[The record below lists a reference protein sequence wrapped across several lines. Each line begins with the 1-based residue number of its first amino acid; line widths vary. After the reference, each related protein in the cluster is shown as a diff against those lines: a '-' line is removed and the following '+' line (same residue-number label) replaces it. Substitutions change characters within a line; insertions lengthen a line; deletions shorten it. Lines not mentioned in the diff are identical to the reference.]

1 MSNDPDQI
9 REQIALTRGT
19 LSSDVNTLADTVRP
33 GNVARRQV
41 DKARGAATSAKDK
54 IMGTASDLGSSA
66 SDLGASGSSALR
78 DAASSSQ
85 QSVRAAPGAVT
96 AQTQGNPLAAGLI
109 AFGTGWLIASLIPA
123 TRSEQRAAVAAKENA
138 SVVTEPVIDAAKQ
151 VGGNLQGPAQEAVD
165 AVKSTATDA
174 ADTVRSEGTSAVQ
187 DVKDQ
192 SIDAKQAVQDSR
204 A

>member
-9 REQIALTRGT
+9 REQIEVTRGT
-19 LSSDVNTLADTVRP
+19 LSSDVNALTDQVRP

-41 DKARGAATSAKDK
+41 DKVRGVAGSTKDK
-54 IMGTASDLGSSA
+54 IMGTASDLGSGA
-66 SDLGASGSSALR
+66 SDLSSSGSSAVG
-78 DAASSSQ
+78 DAAASSRQ
-85 QSVRAAPGAVT
+85 AVQAAPGAVK

-109 AFGTGWLIASLIPA
+109 AFGAGWLVASLIPA
-123 TRSEQRAAVAAKENA
+123 TRQEQRAATKVKENA
-138 SVVTEPVIDAAKQ
+138 SVVTEPVTDAAKE
-151 VGGNLQGPAQEAVD
+151 VGGNLQAPAQDAVA
-165 AVKSTATDA
+165 AVKSTAVDA

-192 SIDAKQAVQDSR
+192 GVEAKQAVQDTR